1 MRKPEHVSVVL
12 LRVIGQMIEL
22 QSTNERAGEEISTQG
37 DAGLRVAEKNQSET
51 FQQGSI
57 ENEIPA

>member
-1 MRKPEHVSVVL
+1 MNKPEHVSVVL
-12 LRVIGQMIEL
+12 LRVIDQMIGL
-22 QSTNERAGEEISTQG
+22 YGTNERAGEEIG
-37 DAGLRVAEKNQSET
+37 NDDDAGLRVAGKNQSET